1 MKHVLL
7 VAAALTLWVPLPAVA
22 AQGPLFTCVSAA
34 TNVCRF
40 RVFYATRG
48 DRIIVLPGGTQ
59 QNVPGVIVGKDS
71 YCMSINETPRF
82 RCAAKLVAAS
92 NS

>member
-7 VAAALTLWVPLPAVA
+7 VAAALTLLVPLPAVA
-22 AQGPLFTCVSAA
+22 ADGPLFTCVSAA

-40 RVFYATRG
+40 RIFYATRG
-48 DRIIVLPGGTQ
+48 DRIVVLTGGMK
-59 QNVPGVIVGKDS
+59 QNVPGVTVGKDS

-82 RCAAKLVAAS
+82 RCTSKLVAAS